1 MIDNNPELTTSA
13 TFAVDWQSVR
23 YALDLVNGFLRGFD
37 YSVDVRARL
46 AIVVEELVAN
56 VVEHGA
62 CPPDRPM
69 TLALS
74 VEGKNIAVGLSDYGT
89 CFDISA
95 AEITGSVP
103 PVQGGGAGIALVRH
117 WSREISYRR
126 TDGRN
131 VLKLILPTHG

>member
-37 YSVDVRARL
+37 FNVDVRARL

-95 AEITGSVP
+95 AEIIGSVP

-117 WSREISYRR
+117 WSREISYSR

-131 VLKLILPTHG
+131 VLNLILPTHG